1 MATAAQTK
9 AEPPLEFH
17 KGVDYACLLLPGQ
30 TTDKPLA
37 HIYGVDRD
45 VTRYGNLF
53 AAAPDLLETMQTI
66 IAALREAR
74 DSGVSS
80 VSREDL
86 IAAAG
91 TAIAKAEGR

>member
-1 MATAAQTK
+1 MSGHTPGPWTIKPSDVDGHFSVESANLIEGDYV
-9 AEPPLEFH
+9 AEAYDEADARL
-17 KGVDYACLLLPGQ
+17 
-30 TTDKPLA
+30 
-37 HIYGVDRD
+37 I
-45 VTRYGNLF
+45 

-86 IAAAG
+86 IAAAA
-91 TAIAKAEGR
+91 TAINKAEGR